1 MTANLALVLLVG
13 VLFGTGV
20 YLLLERS
27 LSRVLIGILLM
38 GNGANILL
46 LVAGGKAG
54 GPPIIGTGPEEE
66 MADPLP
72 QALVLTAIVITLGM
86 TAFLLAMAYRS
97 WQLHGHDE
105 VQDDLEDAR
114 IARRAARR
122 VVQRTEYADVAATL
136 AKDAA
141 EARDETAHALPAI
154 KVSGSVTRTAGDGS
168 LERERPPVVGTGDT
182 TVAGALPEG
191 ARPDR
196 AAAPASGRGGASA
209 PPRRSIRRPPG
220 GGTS

>member
-1 MTANLALVLLVG
+1 MTANLALVLLIG
-13 VLFGTGV
+13 VLFGAGV

-38 GNGANILL
+38 GNGANLLL
-46 LVAGGKAG
+46 LVAGGAAG

-136 AKDAA
+136 AQDAA
-141 EARDETAHALPAI
+141 EARDETAHALPVTPAATGATTTSALSTGEA
-154 KVSGSVTRTAGDGS
+154 VPSGAVRTA
-168 LERERPPVVGTGDT
+168 P
-182 TVAGALPEG
+182 
-191 ARPDR
+191 
-196 AAAPASGRGGASA
+196 APAT
-209 PPRRSIRRPPG
+209 PMRRSIRRPPG
-220 GGTS
+220 GRGSS

>member
-1 MTANLALVLLVG
+1 MTANLALVLLIG
-13 VLFGTGV
+13 VLFGAGV
-20 YLLLERS
+20 FLLLERS

-38 GNGANILL
+38 GNGANLLL
-46 LVAGGKAG
+46 LVAGGPAG

-136 AKDAA
+136 AQDAA
-141 EARDETAHALPAI
+141 EARDETAHALPVIRATASSAI
-154 KVSGSVTRTAGDGS
+154 SAPSAG
-168 LERERPPVVGTGDT
+168 E
-182 TVAGALPEG
+182 
-191 ARPDR
+191 
-196 AAAPASGRGGASA
+196 AAPAGAVRTTPA
-209 PPRRSIRRPPG
+209 PSVPVRRSIRRTPG
-220 GGTS
+220 GRGSS